1 MANEILT
8 TITSVLS
15 LFGTVFIVISFF
27 MWKDI
32 RTTSRRILVYIS
44 IADFF
49 TCVATIAAVTNFWLS
64 GSENPQVCLVQSVI
78 GTLSVLCSFFW
89 TVSMAVYLYISVCM
103 KKSRLAERLMYV
115 FHVCSWGIPLLIVT
129 LAASLHK
136 LGDNGSKVSAGWCWV
151 NINLN
156 WSDQVFWMLLAG
168 KLWEIIASVVI
179 AVLYAL
185 LKQNMK
191 KELHHKS
198 GVLTQSTVAQA
209 QKAERK
215 LIFVPLIFVFLR
227 MWGTIRFFLLIA
239 DGPDSKS
246 YDWLLIL
253 QVSVTI
259 KVQLKLIRHALSV
272 TPVTQ

>member
-1 MANEILT
+1 MLRRAYFTHEVYRPISQLIISDFWLRKSYWSCSKFLTQLFVHNFGVSVSNIGSVTFSFVQRTQREKMEDRNMANEILT

-191 KELHHKS
+191 KE
-198 GVLTQSTVAQA
+198 VTTMW
-209 QKAERK
+209 K
-215 LIFVPLIFVFLR
+215 L
-227 MWGTIRFFLLIA
+227 
-239 DGPDSKS
+239 
-246 YDWLLIL
+246 
-253 QVSVTI
+253 
-259 KVQLKLIRHALSV
+259 
-272 TPVTQ
+272 